1 MTKEERYTELEK
13 RFNLLFKKLQ
23 LEQQENISLRNE
35 NAELKARIEQ
45 LENELSNRS

>member
-1 MTKEERYTELEK
+1 MTDEERYTELEK

-35 NAELKARIEQ
+35 NMIVIN
-45 LENELSNRS
+45 LEKEENA